1 LFCQID
7 GGPEN
12 TARAVLAIC
21 FLMVAKKLTR
31 KIVLSR
37 LLVGHTHED
46 IDAIFALIW
55 EKMKVK
61 KSMTPGIYAQLLA
74 SACKN
79 KEKIVEVH
87 DIWAVP
93 DYYEYFKGF
102 INPKLGRYAKSKF
115 SISIFLC
122 VVLILLFIEEW
133 TQLQITF
140 TAVDCVTDELR
151 AKYPMGVKVTHRAF
165 AADKVILLKR

>member
-21 FLMVAKKLTR
+21 FLMVARKLTR
-31 KIVLSR
+31 KIVLTR

-55 EKMKVK
+55 EKMKVRK
-61 KSMTPGIYAQLLA
+61 CMTPQIFSKLLMD
-74 SACKN
+74 ACRN
-79 KEKIVEVH
+79 KEKIIEVH

>member
-1 LFCQID
+1 
-7 GGPEN
+7 
-12 TARAVLAIC
+12 
-21 FLMVAKKLTR
+21 MVAKKLMR
-31 KIVLSR
+31 KIVLTR

-61 KSMTPGIYAQLLA
+61 KSMTPQIYAMLMA
-74 SACKN
+74 SACQN

-93 DYYEYFKGF
+93 DYQEYFKGY

-115 SISIFLC
+115 
-122 VVLILLFIEEW
+122 FI
-133 TQLQITF
+133 
-140 TAVDCVTDELR
+140 
-151 AKYPMGVKVTHRAF
+151 
-165 AADKVILLKR
+165 

>member
-1 LFCQID
+1 
-7 GGPEN
+7 
-12 TARAVLAIC
+12 
-21 FLMVAKKLTR
+21 MVAKKLTR
-31 KIVLSR
+31 KIVLTR

-61 KSMTPGIYAQLLA
+61 KSMTPDTYAKLMA
-74 SACKN
+74 SACQN
-79 KEKIVEVH
+79 KAPIVEVH

-93 DYYEYFKGF
+93 NYSEYFEGY

-115 SISIFLC
+115 LLTITLC
-122 VVLILLFIEEW
+122 DIYTLFIEEW

-151 AKYPMGVKVTHRAF
+151 AKYPMEVKVTHRAF